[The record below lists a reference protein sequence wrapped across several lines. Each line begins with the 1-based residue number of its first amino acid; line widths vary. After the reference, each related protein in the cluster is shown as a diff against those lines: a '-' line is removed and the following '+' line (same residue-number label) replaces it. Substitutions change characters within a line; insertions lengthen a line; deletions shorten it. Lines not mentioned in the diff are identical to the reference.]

1 MAVFFFLLW
10 MILNGRITWETVL
23 IGLAVTAGVSAVF
36 YRVSGYTLEK
46 DKKLFRNFLL
56 LVEYVLVL
64 VAEILK
70 ASFSVALFTFRP
82 GAHPSPVLVE
92 FDTGLPGS
100 FRNVLLA
107 NSITLTPGTFTV
119 RQDGSRF
126 LVHCLTPAYAKGID
140 DSRFIRL
147 LRRLT

>member
-1 MAVFFFLLW
+1 MALFFYMLW
-10 MILNGRITWETVL
+10 IILNGRITAEILL
-23 IGLAVTAGVSAVF
+23 IGLIVTAAVSAVF
-36 YRVSGYTLEK
+36 YRISGYTFAM
-46 DKKLFRNFLL
+46 DRKLFRNLPLL
-56 LVEYVLVL
+56 LRYVLTL
-64 VAEILK
+64 FIEILK
-70 ASFSVALFTFRP
+70 ASLAVSAMVFSRGKKP
-82 GAHPSPVLVE
+82 EPVLVE
-92 FDTGLPGS
+92 FDSRLPGR

-140 DSRFIRL
+140 DSSFIRL

>member
-36 YRVSGYTLEK
+36 YRVSGYTFEK

-70 ASFSVALFTFRP
+70 SSFSFAL
-82 GAHPSPVLVE
+82 
-92 FDTGLPGS
+92 
-100 FRNVLLA
+100 
-107 NSITLTPGTFTV
+107 
-119 RQDGSRF
+119 
-126 LVHCLTPAYAKGID
+126 
-140 DSRFIRL
+140 
-147 LRRLT
+147 